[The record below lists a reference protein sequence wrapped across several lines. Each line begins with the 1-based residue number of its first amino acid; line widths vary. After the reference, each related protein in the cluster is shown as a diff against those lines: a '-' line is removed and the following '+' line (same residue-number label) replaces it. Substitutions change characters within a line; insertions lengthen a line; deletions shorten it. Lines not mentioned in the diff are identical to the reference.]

1 MGESEATRSDEE
13 RPPRERIID
22 QIQQLS
28 DDGDPPTA
36 QEFDEAEGTLSRF
49 VVREI
54 FGKWNN
60 AVEAAGFTPRMTGRP
75 EKYSRTELIE
85 QIQQLAT
92 DGNPPTYR
100 EFRRSEKTASKTPVI
115 EEFGWWNDALE
126 AAGFEPNRYG
136 VDDVSRGDII
146 ALIRH
151 LASGDEPPGTAEFNE
166 ASGPSTTIVY
176 QFFDDWDSAKQ
187 AAGF

>member
-100 EFRRSEKTASKTPVI
+100 EFRQSEKTASKTPVI

-126 AAGFEPNRYG
+126 AAGFEPNRYDA
-136 VDDVSRGDII
+136 DDVSREDII

-151 LASGDEPPGTAEFNE
+151 LANGDEPPGTAEFNE

-176 QFFDDWDSAKQ
+176 QLFDDWESATQ